1 MKNTRQNGLSDATVS
16 LYAHQFDGLVIIYFE
31 ADGLKRGFQ
40 FWLGWPG
47 GTDKLR
53 NCVPIYFAPDI
64 APLGLQE
71 RLRAARGDTLVLLC
85 LARDGAFSSR
95 NIGSLADVLQHG
107 SAMRRGLA
115 VLFATSRTCAT
126 WRRRW
131 PLPGSFAFS
140 LGSYTVSPV
149 PRSGDND
156 EDSSPRRYD
165 LRVVSPGLHA
175 GVRLRGGRAR
185 APSAISG
192 GRAHENHLLYATI
205 QKLLSQKPPRRPARI
220 VGKSPPALYSQSH
233 G

>member
-1 MKNTRQNGLSDATVS
+1 MKNTRQNGLSDATG
-16 LYAHQFDGLVIIYFE
+16 LFHGHQFDGLVIIYLD

-64 APLGLQE
+64 APLGLHE

-95 NIGSLADVLQHG
+95 NIGSLADVLQCG
-107 SAMRRGLA
+107 SAVRRGL
-115 VLFATSRTCAT
+115 VVVFATSRSCAT

-131 PLPGSFAFS
+131 PLPGSFEFS
-140 LGSYTVSPV
+140 LGRFTVSPV

-156 EDSSPRRYD
+156 EDSGPGRYD
-165 LRVVSPGLHA
+165 LRVVSPGWHA
-175 GVRLRGGRAR
+175 GVRLRGCRAR
-185 APSAISG
+185 APSANH
-192 GRAHENHLLYATI
+192 GRSN
-205 QKLLSQKPPRRPARI
+205 P
-220 VGKSPPALYSQSH
+220 
-233 G
+233 

>member
-47 GTDKLR
+47 GADKLR
-53 NCVPIYFAPDI
+53 NCVPIYFAPDVT
-64 APLGLQE
+64 PPGLQE
-71 RLRAARGDTLVLLC
+71 RLRATHSDTLVLLC

-95 NIGSLADVLQHG
+95 NIVSLAGVLQRG
-107 SAMRRGLA
+107 SAARRGLV
-115 VLFATSRTCAT
+115 VLFATGRSCAI

-131 PLPGSFAFS
+131 PLPGSLEFS

-149 PRSGDND
+149 PRPGDND

-165 LRVVSPGLHA
+165 LQVVSPGPHA
-175 GVRLRGGRAR
+175 GVRLRGV
-185 APSAISG
+185 
-192 GRAHENHLLYATI
+192 
-205 QKLLSQKPPRRPARI
+205 PRPRSIRRSRS
-220 VGKSPPALYSQSH
+220 VGSIKIT